1 MLCPIDQTTLVMS
14 ERKGIEIDYC
24 PTCRGVWLDRGELD
38 KVIDR
43 SVENEI
49 AAENRP
55 MTPPA
60 PVAPPAPAPAAPPVS
75 NPVHAGPAYGSPQ
88 PAYDPRYDDRR
99 YDDRRRDDDRR
110 YDRDRRYDDD
120 RRYDSYGDRRHDPR
134 YKKKRK
140 ESFLEDLFDF

>member
-43 SVENEI
+43 SVETEI

-55 MTPPA
+55 A
-60 PVAPPAPAPAAPPVS
+60 APAAPAPPVP
-75 NPVHAGPAYGSPQ
+75 NPVQAGPYGSPQ
-88 PAYDPRYDDRR
+88 PAYDPR

-110 YDRDRRYDDD
+110 YDRDRDRDRRYDDD
-120 RRYDSYGDRRHDPR
+120 RRYDRHDPR

>member
-43 SVENEI
+43 SVETEI

-55 MTPPA
+55 AA
-60 PVAPPAPAPAAPPVS
+60 PSAPMAPPAP
-75 NPVHAGPAYGSPQ
+75 NPVQAGPYGSPQ

-99 YDDRRRDDDRR
+99 RDDRR
-110 YDRDRRYDDD
+110 YDSDRDRDRRYDGDRRYEGDRD
-120 RRYDSYGDRRHDPR
+120 RRYDGDRRHDDPR

-140 ESFLEDLFDF
+140 ESLLGELFDF

>member
-43 SVENEI
+43 SVETEI

-55 MTPPA
+55 A
-60 PVAPPAPAPAAPPVS
+60 PSAPGAPAPMAPPVP
-75 NPVHAGPAYGSPQ
+75 NPVQAGPYGSPQ

-99 YDDRRRDDDRR
+99 RDDDRR
-110 YDRDRRYDDD
+110 YDRDQDRD
-120 RRYDSYGDRRHDPR
+120 RRYDGDRRYDPR

-140 ESFLEDLFDF
+140 ESFLENLFDF

>member
-43 SVENEI
+43 SVEAEI

-55 MTPPA
+55 SA
-60 PVAPPAPAPAAPPVS
+60 PVAPPAPAAPSAP

-99 YDDRRRDDDRR
+99 RDDDRR

-120 RRYDSYGDRRHDPR
+120 RRRDDDRRYDSYGDRRYDPR

-140 ESFLEDLFDF
+140 ESILGELFDF

>member
-43 SVENEI
+43 SVETEI

-55 MTPPA
+55 SA
-60 PVAPPAPAPAAPPVS
+60 PVAPAAPPVP
-75 NPVHAGPAYGSPQ
+75 NPVQAGPYGSPQ
-88 PAYDPRYDDRR
+88 PAYDPR

-110 YDRDRRYDDD
+110 YDRDRDRDRRYDDD
-120 RRYDSYGDRRHDPR
+120 RRYDGDRRYDPR

-140 ESFLEDLFDF
+140 ESLLGELFDF

>member
-55 MTPPA
+55 TT
-60 PVAPPAPAPAAPPVS
+60 PVAPSAPAPAMPPVP
-75 NPVHAGPAYGSPQ
+75 NPVQAGPAYGSPQ
-88 PAYDPRYDDRR
+88 PAYDPR

-120 RRYDSYGDRRHDPR
+120 RRYDSSYGDRRHDPR

>member
-43 SVENEI
+43 SVETEI

-55 MTPPA
+55 S
-60 PVAPPAPAPAAPPVS
+60 APAAPPAP
-75 NPVHAGPAYGSPQ
+75 NPVQVGPSYGSPQ

-99 YDDRRRDDDRR
+99 RDDDRRYDRDGR

-120 RRYDSYGDRRHDPR
+120 RRYDSYGDRR

>member
-43 SVENEI
+43 SVEAEI

-55 MTPPA
+55 SA
-60 PVAPPAPAPAAPPVS
+60 PVAPPAPAAPSAP

-88 PAYDPRYDDRR
+88 PAYDPR

-120 RRYDSYGDRRHDPR
+120 RRYDRDRRYDDDRRYDPR

-140 ESFLEDLFDF
+140 ESILGELFDF

>member
-1 MLCPIDQTTLVMS
+1 MDCPVCKNVQLVMS
-14 ERKGIEIDYC
+14 DRKGIEIDYC

-55 MTPPA
+55 TTPA
-60 PVAPPAPAPAAPPVS
+60 PPVAPAPAPAAPPMP

-99 YDDRRRDDDRR
+99 RDDDRR
-110 YDRDRRYDDD
+110 YDRARRYDDD
-120 RRYDSYGDRRHDPR
+120 RRHDSYGNDRR
-134 YKKKRK
+134 YQTN
-140 ESFLEDLFDF
+140 

>member
-43 SVENEI
+43 SVETEI

-55 MTPPA
+55 APPSA
-60 PVAPPAPAPAAPPVS
+60 PVAPSAP
-75 NPVHAGPAYGSPQ
+75 NPVQAGPYGSPQ

-99 YDDRRRDDDRR
+99 RDDGRRYDGDRDRDRR
-110 YDRDRRYDDD
+110 YEGDRDRRYDGD
-120 RRYDSYGDRRHDPR
+120 RRYDSDRRNDPR

>member
-38 KVIDR
+38 KVVDR
-43 SVENEI
+43 SVETEI

-55 MTPPA
+55 A
-60 PVAPPAPAPAAPPVS
+60 PQAPPAPPVP
-75 NPVHAGPAYGSPQ
+75 NPVQVGSYGSPQ
-88 PAYDPRYDDRR
+88 PARDPRYDE
-99 YDDRRRDDDRR
+99 DRR

-120 RRYDSYGDRRHDPR
+120 RRHDPR
-134 YKKKRK
+134 YAKKRK
-140 ESFLEDLFDF
+140 GSFLEDLFDF

>member
-43 SVENEI
+43 SVETEI
-49 AAENRP
+49 AAENQP
-55 MTPPA
+55 AA
-60 PVAPPAPAPAAPPVS
+60 PVAP
-75 NPVHAGPAYGSPQ
+75 NPVQAGPAYGTPQ
-88 PAYDPRYDDRR
+88 PAYDPR

-110 YDRDRRYDDD
+110 YDRDRDRRYDGD
-120 RRYDSYGDRRHDPR
+120 RRYDSYGDRR
-134 YKKKRK
+134 YKKKRR

>member
-43 SVENEI
+43 SVETEI

-55 MTPPA
+55 ATP
-60 PVAPPAPAPAAPPVS
+60 PAPAAPPAP
-75 NPVHAGPAYGSPQ
+75 NPVQAGPYGSPQ
-88 PAYDPRYDDRR
+88 PAYDPR

>member
-43 SVENEI
+43 SVETEI

-55 MTPPA
+55 T
-60 PVAPPAPAPAAPPVS
+60 APAAPAAPLPP
-75 NPVHAGPAYGSPQ
+75 NPVQAGPAYGSPQ
-88 PAYDPRYDDRR
+88 PAYDPR

-120 RRYDSYGDRRHDPR
+120 RRYDSSYGDRRHDPR

>member
-43 SVENEI
+43 SVETEI

-55 MTPPA
+55 SA
-60 PVAPPAPAPAAPPVS
+60 PVAPVPPVP
-75 NPVHAGPAYGSPQ
+75 NPVQAGPYGSPQ
-88 PAYDPRYDDRR
+88 PAYDPR

-110 YDRDRRYDDD
+110 YDRDRDRDRRYDDD
-120 RRYDSYGDRRHDPR
+120 RRYDGDRRHDPR

-140 ESFLEDLFDF
+140 ESLLGELFDF

>member
-55 MTPPA
+55 TTPSAPAA
-60 PVAPPAPAPAAPPVS
+60 PVAPPVP
-75 NPVHAGPAYGSPQ
+75 NPVQAGPVYGSPQ
-88 PAYDPRYDDRR
+88 PAYDPR

-120 RRYDSYGDRRHDPR
+120 RRYDSYSGDRRHDPR

>member
-43 SVENEI
+43 SVETEI

-55 MTPPA
+55 A
-60 PVAPPAPAPAAPPVS
+60 APAPAAPAAPPSPRPARQAWCSRRRPERPVS
-75 NPVHAGPAYGSPQ
+75 C
-88 PAYDPRYDDRR
+88 
-99 YDDRRRDDDRR
+99 
-110 YDRDRRYDDD
+110 
-120 RRYDSYGDRRHDPR
+120 
-134 YKKKRK
+134 
-140 ESFLEDLFDF
+140 

>member
-43 SVENEI
+43 SVESEI

-55 MTPPA
+55 AA
-60 PVAPPAPAPAAPPVS
+60 PMPPAPAVPPRP
-75 NPVHAGPAYGSPQ
+75 NPVQAGPAYGSPQ

-99 YDDRRRDDDRR
+99 RDDDRR
-110 YDRDRRYDDD
+110 YDRDRD
-120 RRYDSYGDRRHDPR
+120 RDRR

>member
-43 SVENEI
+43 SVETEI

-55 MTPPA
+55 AA
-60 PVAPPAPAPAAPPVS
+60 PSAPMAPPAP
-75 NPVHAGPAYGSPQ
+75 NPVQAGPYGSPQ

-99 YDDRRRDDDRR
+99 RDDRR
-110 YDRDRRYDDD
+110 YDSDRDRDRRYD
-120 RRYDSYGDRRHDPR
+120 GDRRHDDPR

-140 ESFLEDLFDF
+140 ESLLGELFDF

>member
-43 SVENEI
+43 SVESEI

-55 MTPPA
+55 AA
-60 PVAPPAPAPAAPPVS
+60 PMAPAVPPRP
-75 NPVHAGPAYGSPQ
+75 NPVQAGPAYGSPQ

-99 YDDRRRDDDRR
+99 R
-110 YDRDRRYDDD
+110 DDD
-120 RRYDSYGDRRHDPR
+120 RRYDSYGGDRR

>member
-43 SVENEI
+43 SVETEI

-55 MTPPA
+55 ATPS
-60 PVAPPAPAPAAPPVS
+60 APAP
-75 NPVHAGPAYGSPQ
+75 NPVQAGPAYGSPQ

-99 YDDRRRDDDRR
+99 RDDDRR
-110 YDRDRRYDDD
+110 YDGDRRYGDD
-120 RRYDSYGDRRHDPR
+120 RRYEYGDRR